1 MIISA
6 FKILSTY
13 IGTVSGYIVKSIVF
27 KLTFQPYIR
36 VNYFKGKPNWGDDL
50 NEYLIEKVSGHKV
63 VRYPFNNKDHVLGIG
78 SIIARSKTNSHV
90 WGAGFI
96 SEKQVMKVNPKN
108 IYIVRGPL
116 TAAKLHLENVE
127 FGDPGLCIRRY
138 YLPKNVKKKYKLGIV
153 PHHIDKNNK
162 HVKRLANVQGVK
174 IIDIQDDIEPFIDD
188 LLTCEYILSSSL
200 HGLIAADS
208 YSIPNCHLKFSDGLI
223 GGDFKFRDYY
233 LGIGVQQYNYLE
245 VNDIE
250 NLNFNIDLLSEK
262 CMVNTISDK
271 KIDRLISLFPRL

>member
-1 MIISA
+1 VIISA

-13 IGTVSGYIVKSIVF
+13 IRTVSGYIIKSIFF

-50 NEYLIEKVSGHKV
+50 NEYLIEKVAGRKV

-96 SEKQVMKVNPKN
+96 SEEQVLKVYPKN
-108 IYIVRGPL
+108 IFIVRGPL
-116 TAAKLHLENVE
+116 TAAKLHLKNVE
-127 FGDPGLCIRRY
+127 FGDPGLCIRKY
-138 YLPKNVKKKYKLGIV
+138 YFPENIKKEYKLGII
-153 PHHIDKNNK
+153 PHHIDKNNESVIK
-162 HVKRLANVQGVK
+162 LANIKGVK
-174 IIDIQDDIEPFIDD
+174 IIDIQDDIEPFIDN
-188 LLTCEYILSSSL
+188 LLSCEYILSSSL
-200 HGLIAADS
+200 HGLIASDS
-208 YSIPNCHLKFSDGLI
+208 YGIPNCHLKLSDGLI

-233 LGIGVQQYNYLE
+233 LGIGVQQYNYLS
-245 VNDIE
+245 VDDIDR
-250 NLNFNIDLLSEK
+250 LKFNVDLLCEK
-262 CMVNTISDK
+262 CIKNEISDN